1 MRRARDIS
9 PAGTWRQERAV
20 ATVTLAFDDR
30 HRRRLKLTDDNGDD
44 FLLDLA
50 ETARIRE
57 GDGLRLED
65 GVHIRVRA
73 AEEDVLDIVCR
84 DGEATAKVAW
94 HLGNRHTPVQ
104 VLSDGG
110 LRIRYDHVLAE
121 MSDLLG
127 ADLTRCHAPFD
138 PEAGAYAES
147 HGHGHNHTHDH
158 DYKDY
163 EDRSH
168 AP

>member
-1 MRRARDIS
+1 MRRARDIA
-9 PAGTWRQERAV
+9 PAGTWRQETAT

-30 HRRRLKLTDDNGDD
+30 HRRRLKLTDDSGED

-50 ETARIRE
+50 ETARIRD

-65 GVHIRVRA
+65 DVHIRVRA
-73 AEEDVLDIVCR
+73 AEEDVLDIFCR

-94 HLGNRHTPVQ
+94 YLGNRHTPVQ
-104 VLSDGG
+104 ILSGEG

-121 MSDLLG
+121 MVNLLG
-127 ADLTRCHAPFD
+127 AEVTRSNAPFD

-147 HGHGHNHTHDH
+147 HGHDH
-158 DYKDY
+158 EDY